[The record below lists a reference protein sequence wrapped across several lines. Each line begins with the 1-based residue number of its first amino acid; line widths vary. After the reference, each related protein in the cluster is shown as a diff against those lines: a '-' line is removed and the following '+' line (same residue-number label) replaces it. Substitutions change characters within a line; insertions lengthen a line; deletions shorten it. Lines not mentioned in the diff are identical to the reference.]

1 MGARR
6 YGISLRVFDS
16 IARERAQRASEMSTL
31 TQEQKFHIY
40 KQPCNIFLT
49 INTNSP
55 LLTIKADFIK
65 D

>member
-40 KQPCNIFLT
+40 KQPHIIFLT
-49 INTNSP
+49 VNTIA
-55 LLTIKADFIK
+55 LY
-65 D
+65 

>member
-1 MGARR
+1 MGGRR

-40 KQPCNIFLT
+40 KQPCIIFL
-49 INTNSP
+49 IKNNSP

-65 D
+65 E

>member
-40 KQPCNIFLT
+40 KQPCIIFFDRKH
-49 INTNSP
+49 NSP

-65 D
+65 E